1 MKKIT
6 FEELYERFVKHNEEK
21 KVTSQYSASK
31 SNRLVGVVVFKK
43 ENWPGKYYSLES
55 RSYQF
60 VSDNKY
66 FIPGLCGNSIYAGC
80 MDGSEEG
87 VRLDWLLQEWIVD
100 YCYIEGE

>member
-43 ENWPGKYYSLES
+43 ENWPGNDYSLES

-60 VSDNKY
+60 VSDIKY
-66 FIPGLCGNSIYAGC
+66 FIPGLGGNSIFADC

-87 VRLDWLLQEWIVD
+87 IRLDFYLSSWEID